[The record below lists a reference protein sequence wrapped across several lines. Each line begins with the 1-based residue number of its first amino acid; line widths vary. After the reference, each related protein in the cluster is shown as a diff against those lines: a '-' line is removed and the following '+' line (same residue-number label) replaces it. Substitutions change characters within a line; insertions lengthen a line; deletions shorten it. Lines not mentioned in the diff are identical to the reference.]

1 MTARSTLVVRG
12 AAVEIH
18 ALELDGALVI
28 EVADG
33 ASLVIN
39 SLAVKNDGWEFRELS
54 DDEQAREEE
63 ATAIRGYRLVRHD
76 AKYLKVAAGE
86 HIVVEEGPQAKRAS
100 LSQIET
106 RRTTKEGP
114 HHLDRRRAQDG
125 QGREGGPE
133 VGGVLRVELGITL
146 TLNCATSHK
155 AQKAPPRR
163 ENDVGDI
170 PRVPPPLS
178 GRLFTRIAPL
188 DQPLAR

>member
-1 MTARSTLVVRG
+1 MRVRHADAVVLAADFAPCLTLLRAKLPTPADISVTARSTLVVRG

-86 HIVVEEGPQAKRAS
+86 HIVVEEGKAKRAS
-100 LSQIET
+100 LSQIKT
-106 RRTTKEGP
+106 GRTTKEGLTISTGAELKTGKGVKEVP
-114 HHLDRRRAQDG
+114 KA
-125 QGREGGPE
+125 EGC
-133 VGGVLRVELGITL
+133 
-146 TLNCATSHK
+146 CAVS
-155 AQKAPPRR
+155 
-163 ENDVGDI
+163 
-170 PRVPPPLS
+170 
-178 GRLFTRIAPL
+178 
-188 DQPLAR
+188 